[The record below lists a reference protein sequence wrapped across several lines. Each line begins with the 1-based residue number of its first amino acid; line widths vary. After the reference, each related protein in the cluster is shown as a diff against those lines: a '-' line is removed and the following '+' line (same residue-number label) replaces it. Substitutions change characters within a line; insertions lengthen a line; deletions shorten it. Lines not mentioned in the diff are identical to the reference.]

1 MKSDR
6 QIERERKAWARAKVL
21 VAWLK
26 LSRAVE
32 DPDLTA
38 TQLAHHE
45 DALEEAKAI
54 ASEWSVDWRAI
65 VAEVERT
72 G

>member
-1 MKSDR
+1 MKSGR

-26 LSRAVE
+26 LSKAVE
-32 DPDLTA
+32 DPDLTSD
-38 TQLAHHE
+38 QLEAHEAVLE
-45 DALEEAKAI
+45 DAKAI
-54 ASEWSVDWRAI
+54 AGEWGVAWRAI
-65 VAEVERT
+65 ALGAERT